1 MATTEVFYNGDGSD
15 VTFTITFEYLEES
28 DVKVS
33 VGGVLK
39 TQDTDYTFSTLTE
52 ITFNT
57 APPSGTNNVRIF
69 RDTATDNLRN
79 EFFAGSAIRAQDLN
93 DNSLQTLY
101 KVQEVSNYTWNN
113 QTNTIHSNESWV
125 SNDNQIA
132 TTAALDARFQDE
144 LSETITSSETWAND
158 DDTIATTAA
167 IDDQIDN
174 AITNDILVNNT
185 GLTKSS
191 SGGQT
196 TLGIGAGAVGLD
208 RIKAADIIVSGES
221 NPNNDTTIAST
232 AKIDDMI
239 DEAITGDILVNS
251 TGLTKST
258 SGGQTTLGIGA
269 NSVDLDRIKSDDIV
283 ATSAYASTWTNEDD
297 KVATAGALAA
307 RHDLVV
313 NTDVNPPSTAQVGK
327 QWLST
332 APGNQVHKIY
342 DGSGW
347 RTVAVGQP
355 YSPATTTV
363 VRYVDVT
370 NGSDA
375 SDVTGFLPQ
384 APLRSIGRA
393 LTLIN
398 ASSSGDGSLI
408 KVAPGVYQETLP
420 LRIKKNNV
428 SIVGESMRSC
438 FVHPTVATENNDMFE
453 VDSGTYI
460 ANLTLLGL
468 KVPTSDQGSRNNSLD
483 NDATYGLPSNQ
494 PFSVRFRTDTQPTIL
509 KSPYIQNCT
518 HFSDAHFDNAN
529 FDPNTFPSTD
539 GQTYSAVAG
548 DESSAPCGG
557 GLLVDG
563 SAVSSSS
570 PIRSMVVDAFTQI
583 TLDGPGILV
592 TNNGYAQLV
601 SFFGTFAHYHAK
613 AKNGG
618 QINLSNCVSDF
629 GRYGLIADGK
639 SPSAIATATASAANS
654 GATTI
659 TIGAITTAGSFHGT
673 VSRPLDHMMV
683 TIDGVDYGVVSSTA
697 NGAGW
702 DIVLTS
708 GLTSNI
714 TNTTVSFALRSYI
727 STGGHTF
734 EFVGV
739 GTDYGDHPDKGGVP
753 VEANQVIELNGGKVW
768 QSSTDHVGKFKA
780 GDVLVVDQ
788 VSETVDLKATTVTGN
803 LAVTGTVDGRDVAA
817 DGTKLDGIETGATAD
832 QTAAEIRTLVESASD
847 SNVFTDADHT
857 KLNGIETGATADQT
871 ATEIKTAYE
880 SNSNTNAF
888 TDAEKTKLSGIAT
901 GAEVNVNADWNAS
914 SGDAQILNK
923 PTLYSDSSVDS
934 HLNQSSASANEVLAW
949 NGSDYTWVAQT
960 TGYSNSSVDAHLNQ
974 STAAT
979 NEVLSWNGSDYDW
992 VAQSSGGLSN
1002 IVSDT
1007 TPQLGGNLDVNG
1019 KDIVSVS
1026 NGDIDLD
1033 PNGSGVVVFKG
1044 NSTKGSGQFKLNCE
1058 QNSHGI
1064 TIKGPAHSAGANY
1077 TLTLPTTDGSANEVL
1092 KTDGS
1097 GNLSWTTQSGGLSNN
1112 ATTGSNN
1119 FGIGTNA
1126 LDSNTASGAE
1136 QNTAFGVNAL
1146 TALNSASADYNTA
1159 VGYGAGRDLTTASG
1173 CTFLGTNAGESTTT
1187 GIKNVYLGAY
1197 AGGNKTTADSNVII
1211 GYGAGSYN
1219 SSGSGQVFV
1228 GKDAGKYAT
1237 GTGCVA
1243 VGSNSLDASG
1253 CTGEDNT
1260 AVGYEALGV
1269 VTTGEDN
1276 TAIGSNALKS
1286 ITTNDGCTAV
1296 GSNALQYQTAGS
1308 ATAVGYNAGIF
1319 QTTGGHTTYVGWY
1332 SGFGTSGSAT
1342 ASFNTYVG
1350 SMSGYSASSGGYNVG
1365 MGYQSVYS
1373 NTTGAYNTGIG
1384 HAALRSNTTASGNT
1398 AVGYASLYSNT
1409 TGSGNVAV
1417 GYQALED
1424 VTTGYSNTAIG
1435 YRVGEDLTTGNN
1447 NTLIGMYA
1455 GTELTTGHSN
1465 TAIGRSSLYLST
1477 NGAYNIAIGY
1487 ASLYRNTSGYYN
1499 VAIGYEAVEENQTG
1513 AEITAVGYKALNN
1526 TTVDKGT
1533 AFGFEA
1539 GLSAT
1544 SASGVTFLGWKSGRS
1559 CSSGADNT
1567 GVGAG
1572 ALESVNTGS
1581 LNTAIGRDAGGN
1593 ITTGQNCTV
1602 IGYNATASAAN
1613 ATNEIT
1619 LGNSSVTKLRI
1630 PGMQSSS
1637 ADGYVLK
1644 YNHSN
1649 GYISLAASSGLSDT
1663 SSHSA
1668 SLGIGTGALANE
1680 TGNYNTALGVNAL
1693 DGSVSG
1699 VQNTAIGNSTLTS
1712 LTSGEYNTAVGMW
1725 AGYNITTAVNN
1736 TFIGA
1741 YSGSNAT
1748 TNGYNV
1754 GVGYGSLYTTTGT
1767 QNTAVGY
1774 NAGFSQTTASENTLI
1789 GAYAGDTLTSGQ
1801 GNVALGRASL
1811 TSATT
1816 SSSNVAIGVDAMEQT
1831 TTGAGNVTVGCYALQ
1846 DNTTGGNNV
1855 AVGYNAGHENT
1866 TSSASTYVGGNAGHK
1881 IAGAQNTAIGYNAL
1895 SGDTTAASAYYNVAI
1910 GVDAAEN
1917 ITTGHSNVFIGWQAA
1932 KDVTTGNNLIVIGK
1946 SATPSS
1952 VTADNEITL
1961 GNTDIDTLRIPGL
1974 TFSAANGSVLT
1985 YNSSTGKIT
1994 FAAPSGLSDAS
2005 NLTLSTGLSGDGT
2018 ALDAEQ
2024 AGAGTYGNGNTAVGA
2039 GALTDLT
2046 TGYDNVAVG
2055 TYAGFELTTGQN
2067 CVYIGNQAGENNT
2080 TGRHQTF
2087 VGRRAGMQQ
2096 AGNENVA
2103 VGYDAMKGSAVSSTG
2118 IYNVAVGV
2126 RAGFSNTAGRD
2137 NTFVGYNSGEDLT
2150 TATYTTLV
2158 GTHAGYDITTGTH
2171 NTCIGS
2177 YAGYNITTGANN
2189 TCLGKN
2195 AETSSSTASGEFV
2208 LGDTSVST
2216 LRCNTSTISSLSDGR
2231 DKTEVEDLPLGLDF
2245 INTLRP
2251 VKFKWDTRDGNIK
2264 DGTYDA
2270 GFIAQDLQSAQSTS
2284 DAEYLN
2290 MVMDNNPDRLEAA
2303 YGQLIPVLVQAI
2315 KDLKSEIETLKSNA

>member
-494 PFSVRFRTDTQPTIL
+494 PFSVRFRTDVQPTIL

-518 HFSDAHFDNAN
+518 HFSDAHFDNNN
-529 FDPNTFPSTD
+529 FNPNTFPSTD

-832 QTAAEIRTLVESASD
+832 QTA
-847 SNVFTDADHT
+847 
-857 KLNGIETGATADQT
+857 
-871 ATEIKTAYE
+871 TEIKTAYE

-923 PTLYSDSSVDS
+923 PTLYSDSSVDT
-934 HLNQSSASANEVLAW
+934 HLNQSSAGANEVLAW

-960 TGYSNSSVDAHLNQ
+960 TGYSNSSVDSHLNQ
-974 STAAT
+974 STAGT

-992 VAQSSGGLSN
+992 VAQSSGGLSD

-1112 ATTGSNN
+1112 ATTGTNN
-1119 FGIGTNA
+1119 LGVGTNA
-1126 LDSNTASGAE
+1126 LDSNTASGA
-1136 QNTAFGVNAL
+1136 QSNTAFGDDAL

-1159 VGYGAGRDLTTASG
+1159 VGYGAGRAITTASD
-1173 CTFLGTNAGESTTT
+1173 CTFLGANAGESTTT
-1187 GIKNVYLGAY
+1187 GIKNVYLGSY
-1197 AGGNKTTADSNVII
+1197 AGGNKTTGDSNVII
-1211 GYGAGSYN
+1211 GHGAGAYN
-1219 SSGSGQVFV
+1219 SSGSAQVFV
-1228 GKDAGKYAT
+1228 GHEAGKYAT

-1243 VGSNSLDASG
+1243 VGTSALDASG

-1260 AVGYEALGV
+1260 AVGYEALGL

-1286 ITTNDGCTAV
+1286 ITTNDACTAV
-1296 GSNALQYQTAGS
+1296 GSNALQYQTGGS
-1308 ATAVGYNAGIF
+1308 ATGVGYNAGIF

-1350 SMSGYSASSGGYNVG
+1350 SMSGYSASTGAYNVG
-1365 MGYQSVYS
+1365 MGYQTLYS
-1373 NTTGAYNTGIG
+1373 NTTGQYNTGIG
-1384 HAALRSNTTASGNT
+1384 HSVLRSSTTANGNT
-1398 AVGYASLYSNT
+1398 AVGYVALYSNT
-1409 TGSGNVAV
+1409 TGDGNTAV

-1424 VTTGYSNTAIG
+1424 CSTGSSNTVMG
-1435 YRVGEDLTTGNN
+1435 YRVAEDLTTGSS

-1455 GTELTTGHSN
+1455 GTEIQTGGGNTALGRSACYVNVSSHYNTSIGYNCHYALTYRYNTALGAFAGDELTTGEN
-1465 TAIGRSSLYLST
+1465 TI
-1477 NGAYNIAIGY
+1477 
-1487 ASLYRNTSGYYN
+1487 
-1499 VAIGYEAVEENQTG
+1499 
-1513 AEITAVGYKALNN
+1513 
-1526 TTVDKGT
+1526 
-1533 AFGFEA
+1533 
-1539 GLSAT
+1539 
-1544 SASGVTFLGWKSGRS
+1544 
-1559 CSSGADNT
+1559 
-1567 GVGAG
+1567 
-1572 ALESVNTGS
+1572 
-1581 LNTAIGRDAGGN
+1581 
-1593 ITTGQNCTV
+1593 V
-1602 IGYNATASAAN
+1602 IGYDAQASAAN

-1619 LGNSSVTKLRI
+1619 LGNSNVTKLRI

-1699 VQNTAIGNSTLTS
+1699 IQNTAIGNSTLTS

-1754 GVGYGSLYTTTGT
+1754 GVGYGSLYTATGT
-1767 QNTAVGY
+1767 QNTAVGN
-1774 NAGFSQTTASENTLI
+1774 NAGYSQTTASENTLI
-1789 GAYAGDTLTSGQ
+1789 GAYCGQALTTGQ

-1811 TSATT
+1811 ISATT
-1816 SSSNVAIGVDAMEQT
+1816 SNSNVAVGVDAMEQT

-1855 AVGYNAGHENT
+1855 AVGYNAGHQNT
-1866 TSSASTYVGGNAGHK
+1866 TSSASTYVGANAGHK
-1881 IAGAQNTAIGYNAL
+1881 IAGTQNTAIGYNAL
-1895 SGDTTAASAYYNVAI
+1895 KGDTNAASAYYNVAI

-2005 NLTLSTGLSGDGT
+2005 TLTLSTGLSGDGT

-2087 VGRRAGMQQ
+2087 VGRRAGQQQ

>member
-1 MATTEVFYNGDGSD
+1 MSSVCSAVQTIKSGDGS
-15 VTFTITFEYLEES
+15 
-28 DVKVS
+28 
-33 VGGVLK
+33 K
-39 TQDTDYTFSTLTE
+39 TQFSFDFPYVFKTE
-52 ITFNT
+52 IHVYFWNVTTKEYDEILTTDSTYPWQVPSANPTIVEFTGT
-57 APPSGTNNVRIF
+57 APPAPSDATANIKIRRITNIDDIQALFNP
-69 RDTATDNLRN
+69 
-79 EFFAGSAIRAQDLN
+79 GSAIRSDDLN
-93 DNSLQTLY
+93 SNFEQLRFA
-101 KVQEVSNYTWNN
+101 VQESLCPDITEAEVVTYLQQYYWNN
-113 QTNTIHSNESWV
+113 FEDTVTSTATWTS
-125 SNDNQIA
+125 SDTKIA
-132 TTAALDARFQDE
+132 TTAAMDARFQDE
-144 LSETITSSETWAND
+144 LSETITSTETWAND
-158 DDTIATTAA
+158 DNTIATTAA

-174 AITNDILVNNT
+174 AITNDI
-185 GLTKSS
+185 
-191 SGGQT
+191 
-196 TLGIGAGAVGLD
+196 
-208 RIKAADIIVSGES
+208 II
-221 NPNNDTTIAST
+221 ST
-232 AKIDDMI
+232 D
-239 DEAITGDILVNS
+239 

-258 SGGQTTLGIGA
+258 SGGQITVGIGA
-269 NSVDLDRIKSDDIV
+269 GAVDLDRIKSDDIV
-283 ATSAYASTWTNEDD
+283 ATSAYSSTWTNEDD

-313 NTDVNPPSTAQVGK
+313 NTNVSPPSTTQVGK

-384 APLRSIGRA
+384 APLQSIGRA
-393 LTLIN
+393 LELIN

-697 NGAGW
+697 NGSGW

-739 GTDYGDHPDKGGVP
+739 GTDYGDHPDNGGVP

-780 GDVLVVDQ
+780 GNVLVVNQ

-832 QTAAEIRTLVESASD
+832 QTA
-847 SNVFTDADHT
+847 
-857 KLNGIETGATADQT
+857 
-871 ATEIKTAYE
+871 TEIKTAYE
-880 SNSNTNAF
+880 SNSDTNAF

-923 PTLYSDSSVDS
+923 PTIPAAYTNSDVDS
-934 HLNQSSASANEVLAW
+934 HLNQS
-949 NGSDYTWVAQT
+949 
-960 TGYSNSSVDAHLNQ
+960 
-974 STAAT
+974 TAGT

-992 VAQSSGGLSN
+992 VAQSSGGLSDL
-1002 IVSDT
+1002 VSDT

-1019 KDIVSVS
+1019 QDIVSVS

-1064 TIKGPAHSAGANY
+1064 TIKGPPHSAAASY
-1077 TLTLPTTDGSANEVL
+1077 TLTLPNTDGSANEVL

-1097 GNLSWTTQSGGLSNN
+1097 GNLSWAAAASGGASDVDGLSDGVTNSSGETLGVGTGALANDDGSNRENTAFGYYALNATTEGNQNVAVGGEALNSNTIGGRNVAVGYQALYTVNHFNNVAVGCKALYANTGQSNTAVGHNALTSNTSAIGGAALGREALTNNTTGQDNSAVGMDALKSNTTGSHSAAVGRNALRNATTGGQNTAIGYQAGDNISTGSNVTVIGYNADASSATATNEITLGNSSVTSLRIPGLQSGATNGQVLTYNSSTGNITLADAGGGLSNN

-1119 FGIGTNA
+1119 FGVGTNA

-1136 QNTAFGVNAL
+1136 QNTAFGINAL
-1146 TALNSASADYNTA
+1146 TDLNSDSADFNTG
-1159 VGYGAGRDLTTASG
+1159 VGYRAGANLTTASD
-1173 CTFLGTNAGESTTT
+1173 CTFLGANTGESTTT
-1187 GIKNVYLGAY
+1187 GIKNVYLGSY
-1197 AGGNKTTADSNVII
+1197 AGSNKTTADSNVII
-1211 GYGAGSYN
+1211 GYAAGSYN

-1228 GKDAGKYAT
+1228 GKEAGKYAT

-1243 VGSNSLDASG
+1243 VGFNALDASG
-1253 CTGEDNT
+1253 CTGPNNT
-1260 AVGYEALGV
+1260 AVGYEALTL
-1269 VTTGEDN
+1269 VTTGD
-1276 TAIGSNALKS
+1276 S
-1286 ITTNDGCTAV
+1286 
-1296 GSNALQYQTAGS
+1296 
-1308 ATAVGYNAGIF
+1308 
-1319 QTTGGHTTYVGWY
+1319 
-1332 SGFGTSGSAT
+1332 
-1342 ASFNTYVG
+1342 
-1350 SMSGYSASSGGYNVG
+1350 
-1365 MGYQSVYS
+1365 
-1373 NTTGAYNTGIG
+1373 
-1384 HAALRSNTTASGNT
+1384 NT
-1398 AVGYASLYSNT
+1398 AVGLNAGNSITWGSNNLVLGYDADASS
-1409 TGSGNVAV
+1409 
-1417 GYQALED
+1417 
-1424 VTTGYSNTAIG
+1424 
-1435 YRVGEDLTTGNN
+1435 
-1447 NTLIGMYA
+1447 A
-1455 GTELTTGHSN
+1455 G
-1465 TAIGRSSLYLST
+1465 
-1477 NGAYNIAIGY
+1477 
-1487 ASLYRNTSGYYN
+1487 
-1499 VAIGYEAVEENQTG
+1499 
-1513 AEITAVGYKALNN
+1513 
-1526 TTVDKGT
+1526 
-1533 AFGFEA
+1533 
-1539 GLSAT
+1539 
-1544 SASGVTFLGWKSGRS
+1544 
-1559 CSSGADNT
+1559 
-1567 GVGAG
+1567 
-1572 ALESVNTGS
+1572 
-1581 LNTAIGRDAGGN
+1581 
-1593 ITTGQNCTV
+1593 
-1602 IGYNATASAAN
+1602 

-1619 LGNSSVTKLRI
+1619 LGNSSVNKLRI
-1630 PGMQSSS
+1630 PGMQSSG
-1637 ADGYVLK
+1637 ADGYVLT

-1649 GYISLAASSGLSDT
+1649 GYISLAAAGGGGVSDASNSDHSTGLSGNGTALDSETSSG
-1663 SSHSA
+1663 
-1668 SLGIGTGALANE
+1668 G
-1680 TGNYNTALGVNAL
+1680 YNTAV
-1693 DGSVSG
+1693 GSG
-1699 VQNTAIGNSTLTS
+1699 ALTS
-1712 LTSGEYNTAVGMW
+1712 LTSGSSNNGFGFDAGTSLTTGTYNDVYGES
-1725 AGYNITTAVNN
+1725 AGYAI
-1736 TFIGA
+1736 
-1741 YSGSNAT
+1741 
-1748 TNGYNV
+1748 
-1754 GVGYGSLYTTTGT
+1754 TTGT
-1767 QNTAVGY
+1767 QNTCVGGA
-1774 NAGFSQTTASENTLI
+1774 AGSTI
-1789 GAYAGDTLTSGQ
+1789 
-1801 GNVALGRASL
+1801 
-1811 TSATT
+1811 
-1816 SSSNVAIGVDAMEQT
+1816 
-1831 TTGAGNVTVGCYALQ
+1831 TTGSN
-1846 DNTTGGNNV
+1846 
-1855 AVGYNAGHENT
+1855 
-1866 TSSASTYVGGNAGHK
+1866 
-1881 IAGAQNTAIGYNAL
+1881 NTAIGYNAQ
-1895 SGDTTAASAYYNVAI
+1895 AS
-1910 GVDAAEN
+1910 
-1917 ITTGHSNVFIGWQAA
+1917 
-1932 KDVTTGNNLIVIGK
+1932 
-1946 SATPSS
+1946 SATA
-1952 VTADNEITL
+1952 TNQFTL
-1961 GNTDIDTLRIPGL
+1961 GN
-1974 TFSAANGSVLT
+1974 
-1985 YNSSTGKIT
+1985 
-1994 FAAPSGLSDAS
+1994 S
-2005 NLTLSTGLSGDGT
+2005 N
-2018 ALDAEQ
+2018 
-2024 AGAGTYGNGNTAVGA
+2024 
-2039 GALTDLT
+2039 
-2046 TGYDNVAVG
+2046 
-2055 TYAGFELTTGQN
+2055 
-2067 CVYIGNQAGENNT
+2067 
-2080 TGRHQTF
+2080 
-2087 VGRRAGMQQ
+2087 
-2096 AGNENVA
+2096 
-2103 VGYDAMKGSAVSSTG
+2103 VSS
-2118 IYNVAVGV
+2118 
-2126 RAGFSNTAGRD
+2126 
-2137 NTFVGYNSGEDLT
+2137 
-2150 TATYTTLV
+2150 
-2158 GTHAGYDITTGTH
+2158 
-2171 NTCIGS
+2171 
-2177 YAGYNITTGANN
+2177 
-2189 TCLGKN
+2189 
-2195 AETSSSTASGEFV
+2195 
-2208 LGDTSVST
+2208 
-2216 LRCNTSTISSLSDGR
+2216 LRCNTQTISSLSDGR

-2245 INTLRP
+2245 IDTLRP

-2264 DGTYDA
+2264 DGSYDA

-2290 MVMDNNPDRLEAA
+2290 MVMDNNPDRLEAR